1 LPPHGHDRVGTVTQ
15 VPRLTAQ
22 LKHALSLTLVYK
34 AGNRFGKSAWVEQ
47 VYRLPA
53 VHHPRKS
60 FPS

>member
-1 LPPHGHDRVGTVTQ
+1 M
-15 VPRLTAQ
+15 PRLTAQ

-34 AGNRFGKSAWVEQ
+34 AGNRFGKSAWVAQ